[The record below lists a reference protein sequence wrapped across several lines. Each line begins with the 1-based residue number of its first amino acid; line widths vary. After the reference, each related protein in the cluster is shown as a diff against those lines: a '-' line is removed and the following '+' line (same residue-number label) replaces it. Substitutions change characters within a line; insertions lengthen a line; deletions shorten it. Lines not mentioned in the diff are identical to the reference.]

1 MQKEAPDPTKP
12 YSTHRA
18 PSHTVRSA
26 TGRSAIQ
33 ITLAK
38 RTNKIK
44 IFIVAVICVSCAT
57 IVAVFV
63 YYRRLPDQAQD
74 LIGSI
79 PAGADLTIS
88 DIHQTSTRDGRKEW
102 SLKAASAR
110 YLNAEKQVIL
120 TDLSMTFYLE
130 NQQDLQLTAD
140 SGILQTESK
149 DVEIRGNVVVTSAD
163 ATLTTE
169 DLRYRHVRRILA
181 SRTPVK
187 ITGDAYRLTAERMR
201 LDLNTN
207 RAIFEGNVSG
217 AFIEDPS

>member
-1 MQKEAPDPTKP
+1 MPDPSKR
-12 YSTHRA
+12 YSTYRA
-18 PSHTVRSA
+18 PSQAIRSE
-26 TGRSAIQ
+26 TGRCAIQ

-38 RTNKIK
+38 RANKIK

-169 DLRYRHVRRILA
+169 DLRYRHTQRILA